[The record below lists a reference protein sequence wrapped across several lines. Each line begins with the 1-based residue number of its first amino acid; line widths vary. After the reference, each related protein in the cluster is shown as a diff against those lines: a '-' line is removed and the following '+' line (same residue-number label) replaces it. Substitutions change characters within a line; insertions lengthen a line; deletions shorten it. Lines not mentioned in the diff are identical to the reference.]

1 MALSERALLLQLQE
15 EAQIVSDLTYPY
27 GDPNN
32 PLSIESVFNE
42 FADFDAGKVLREIR
56 TDMKTFERFLEDE
69 KQVLARILIY
79 YPDGT
84 LNFQASLQWVSS
96 EYPEYVGTFVYVF
109 ERILDTIKE
118 DYPTLR
124 QLYLEGDLTKYEF
137 DNITTAIFYEEES
150 RAVLESFK
158 SALPVNPI
166 KDDPTLVA
174 TNAPV
179 GDVKLNI
186 YKTEVDSLYRTYL
199 GRAADPDGLE
209 YWSTLLNSGI
219 INIGELQQRLYDSS
233 EAITYR
239 AQFGDTQFEDAVTGY
254 YRTLLGRDP
263 DQGGLNYY
271 LARLKLGQATLE
283 VIANEIGGSVEGQA
297 YSAQK
302 ELKEW
307 AEAVED
313 TLTDHEKFEK
323 MTLDDLSL
331 HFASLKKIIGNPLTD
346 KITINGSSPLR
357 DVAVAIANVEEY
369 ANNISAAY
377 GKYRSIVET
386 IQGLVFLETDTEY
399 DRNQVR
405 KEIAA
410 SLFSNKNS
418 DGQYIITSDDEKV
431 MKQYFPGLELAVS
444 SYVNRGLIDPD
455 FFTKGVNQFWLA
467 PEKRKPWVGSLNP
480 TLEQLIEGR
489 IADYILLNGSVPE
502 DVADTIQQYSLEEWK
517 SQQQNTREGSVKG
530 LVDVTSLTSLESYVY
545 ANPDRLIQDD
555 QGRWVVYGVGDLN
568 NPFPN
573 TKYNNDGVL
582 CYDDGQ
588 PVNVTVF
595 RAPGG
600 ILNNIQIRVIPE
612 IPQTTSQLITGIIS
626 ETAQVE
632 QPGLFSAEVILEK
645 MIEKGVDLQSFYTLA
660 TDNQN
665 PPTSQQLL
673 DTINLAQIV
682 NADGTV
688 NIIETVKNL
697 KLLIG
702 GTTNGETI
710 INDFYDIYEGQ
721 INEATSL
728 TSGQRTSLDTTE
740 QRQVSAVIT
749 NADEIRSSLTGLKT
763 AEQTSQVSNLT
774 SLTQVNDTFGANQ
787 FDRVISSLNNPLYRA
802 QQNANILQLDRV
814 EVQPGQS
821 VNLAYSTVNP
831 DYGPNFTGTTYVAVV
846 KQLQGYRT
854 VNVSDNLVTPAR
866 QNFFFTGPPVN
877 FTITIKSGTPV
888 GFQFYI
894 EVAYPT
900 TQYGDIPL
908 VNSKLI
914 TVI

>member
-42 FADFDAGKVLREIR
+42 FAEFDAGKVLREIR
-56 TDMKTFERFLEDE
+56 TEMKTFERFLEDE

-84 LNFQASLQWVSS
+84 LNFQASLQWLSS
-96 EYPEYVGTFVYVF
+96 EYPEYIGTFVYVF
-109 ERILDTIKE
+109 ERILDTVAT
-118 DYPTLR
+118 DYQTLK
-124 QLYLEGDLTKYEF
+124 QLYLEGDLTKDEF
-137 DNITTAIFYEEES
+137 ENITTAYFQEAES

-166 KDDPTLVA
+166 KDDPTLVVDD
-174 TNAPV
+174 APT
-179 GDVKLNI
+179 GAVKLDI
-186 YKTEVDSLYRTYL
+186 YKTEVESLYLTYL
-199 GRAADPDGLE
+199 GRASDPDGLE
-209 YWSTLLNSGI
+209 YWSTLLSSGI

-254 YRTLLGRDP
+254 YRTLLGREP

-283 VIANEIGGSVEGQA
+283 VIANEISSSVEGQA

-307 AEAVED
+307 AEAVNDELED
-313 TLTDHEKFEK
+313 HKKFEK
-323 MTLDDLSL
+323 MTFDDLSL
-331 HFASLKKIIGNPLTD
+331 HFKSLKAIIGNPLTD
-346 KITINGSSPLR
+346 KLTINGYSALSY
-357 DVAVAIANVEEY
+357 VAEAIANVEEY
-369 ANNISAAY
+369 ANNIGVAY

-386 IQGLVFLETDTEY
+386 IQGLVFLDTDTEY

-405 KEIAA
+405 KEIAT
-410 SLFSNKNS
+410 SLYNNKDS
-418 DGQYIITSDDEKV
+418 DGQYIITSIDEKL
-431 MKQYFPGLELAVS
+431 MKQYFPGLEYAVS

-455 FFTKGVNQFWLA
+455 FFTKGMDQYWLN
-467 PEKRKPWVGSLNP
+467 PEERKPWVGSLDP
-480 TLEQLIEGR
+480 TLEQIIENR
-489 IADYILLNGSVPE
+489 IAQYILLNGSIPE
-502 DVADTIQQYSLEEWK
+502 DVADTIQQYSIEEWK
-517 SQQQNTREGSVKG
+517 SSQESLFASGSFKG
-530 LVDVTSLTSLESYVY
+530 LVDKENLSFLEAYLALY
-545 ANPDRLIQDD
+545 PDRLSQDD
-555 QGRWVVYGVGDLN
+555 EGRVVIYGLESTSFFQTDLN
-568 NPFPN
+568 
-573 TKYNNDGVL
+573 GVL
-582 CYDDGQ
+582 VDDGQ
-588 PVNVTVF
+588 PINFTRF

-600 ILNNIQIRVIPE
+600 TLTGIQIRVVRE
-612 IPQTTSQLITGIIS
+612 IPQSTAQLITGIIS

-645 MIEKGVDLQSFYTLA
+645 MIEKGVDLQNFYTLA
-660 TDNQN
+660 TNNQD

-702 GTTNGETI
+702 KTTSGEEIVT
-710 INDFYDIYEGQ
+710 DLFDIYEAQ
-721 INEATSL
+721 INEAISL
-728 TSGQRTSLDTTE
+728 TSSQRTSLDTTE

-749 NADEIRSSLTGLKT
+749 DADEIRSSFAGLKT

-774 SLTQVNDTFGANQ
+774 SLTPVNDAFGANQ
-787 FDRVISSLNNPLYRA
+787 FDRFISSLNNPLYRA
-802 QQNANILQLDRV
+802 QQNSNILQLDRV

-821 VNLAYSTVNP
+821 VVLAYSTVNP
-831 DYGPNFTGTTYVAVV
+831 DYGPNFKGTTYVAVV

-866 QNFFFTGPPVN
+866 QNFFFTGPPVI

-888 GFQFYI
+888 GFQFFI

-900 TQYGDIPL
+900 TQYGDIAL
-908 VNSKLI
+908 VYSKFI